1 MVVTKT
7 SQDGRHEARVF
18 AWQWAFCSASSLRCT
33 RCVPVKTTPSFIYLE
48 KPGKNRLLEIT
59 RLIRL
64 ALGLL
69 VCVWILFQMFM
80 PPKDPEGA
88 LSRAYRG
95 AIRHHLRD
103 RSLVI
108 S

>member
-59 RLIRL
+59 PAAITATCR
-64 ALGLL
+64 
-69 VCVWILFQMFM
+69 
-80 PPKDPEGA
+80 
-88 LSRAYRG
+88 RA
-95 AIRHHLRD
+95 
-103 RSLVI
+103 RSATNVGNR

>member
-48 KPGKNRLLEIT
+48 KPGKNRLLENQKRSGT
-59 RLIRL
+59 KPATARSTTSCTGT
-64 ALGLL
+64 A
-69 VCVWILFQMFM
+69 
-80 PPKDPEGA
+80 GA
-88 LSRAYRG
+88 S
-95 AIRHHLRD
+95 
-103 RSLVI
+103 
-108 S
+108 